1 MAFYH
6 YPVEKQLTI
15 LDQLITTVQNA
26 LALRPNEKLIIQK
39 RRTGPQ
45 YYARAEVVG
54 ARRVYIQRKNIARA
68 STLAQRDYEKAF
80 LKVANEQKNCLLELA
95 SKNISRSASF
105 MYHALADTYES
116 LPEERKPLV
125 SPYVLPDDLYIQ
137 AFLATEYEKKGFF
150 DGAPVILTEN
160 GERVRSKSEKIIAD
174 KLSSMGIPYLYE
186 CPLYLKK
193 IGWIH
198 PDFTLLDVRE
208 RTTVILEHFGL
219 MQDLSYVAQA
229 MRKVDCYIYDG
240 YVPGD
245 RLLIT
250 HEGGT
255 QVLDHE
261 SLDLLISHRFSS

>member
-1 MAFYH
+1 MPLY
-6 YPVEKQLTI
+6 YLPIEQQLSIVEDLT
-15 LDQLITTVQNA
+15 LKAQNA
-26 LALRPNEKLIIQK
+26 LSKRPPGNLTVQK
-39 RRTGPQ
+39 WGNTSQFYYRLKTEGAHRR
-45 YYARAEVVG
+45 
-54 ARRVYIQRKNIARA
+54 YIRKENLHFIKE
-68 STLAQRDYEKAF
+68 LAQKEYETSF
-80 LKVANEQKNCLLELA
+80 LKAASRQKEVLCKAQSSA
-95 SKNISRSASF
+95 SPRSASL
-105 MYHALADTYES
+105 MYHALARPFEKLT
-116 LPEERKPLV
+116 PERQALV
-125 SPYVLPDDLYIQ
+125 TPYVLPDDLYIQ
-137 AFLATEYEKKGFF
+137 SFLATEYEKKGFF

>member
-1 MAFYH
+1 MPTFYLSIEEQLSIL
-6 YPVEKQLTI
+6 EKLQQKANSVLKSSPPGQLT
-15 LDQLITTVQNA
+15 VQKCGSYTQFLYRPAGENA
-26 LALRPNEKLIIQK
+26 SRQFI
-39 RRTGPQ
+39 RRENQ
-45 YYARAEVVG
+45 DFA
-54 ARRVYIQRKNIARA
+54 K
-68 STLAQRDYEKAF
+68 SLAQKAYTISF
-80 LKVANEQKNCLLELA
+80 IKAASRQAEELKKLSSSA
-95 SKNISRSASF
+95 SPRSASL
-105 MYHALADTYES
+105 MYHALARPFEKLT
-116 LPEERKPLV
+116 PERQALV
-125 SPYVLPDDLYIQ
+125 TPYVLPDDLYIQ
-137 AFLATEYEKKGFF
+137 SFLATEYEKKGFF